1 MTEETDKQRNGPP
14 EVIDDLVHLK
24 AASNAQCAHRH
35 ENADNGDEERIDNG
49 LMPFNGYMDFLRE
62 NVETLFELEH
72 WTQAENLLSIRRGRC
87 AQFLF
92 FGGILRRDSDQS
104 KQWKRRS

>member
-24 AASNAQCAHRH
+24 AASNAQCAHRY

-49 LMPFNGYMDFLRE
+49 LMPFDGHMNFLRE
-62 NVETLFELEH
+62 DVEILFELEH
-72 WTQAENLLSIRRGRC
+72 WTQAENLLSI
-87 AQFLF
+87 
-92 FGGILRRDSDQS
+92 
-104 KQWKRRS
+104 